1 MYFPKYFYLLMVIC
15 LIISIG
21 IVIFFAKRHR
31 NPRLRPKKGEVLLVA
46 IILFMGSGFFSHFT
60 AELLTTDFD
69 EERIKNK
76 MKASQ
81 ARGLSDPRGS
91 GVRADRVNEQGSEEG
106 GAVDV
111 PSDTPEEFREI
122 LQE

>member
-15 LIISIG
+15 VIISIG
-21 IVIFFAKRHR
+21 VVIFFAKRHR

-76 MKASQ
+76 MKAAQ
-81 ARGLSDPRGS
+81 TRGLSDPRGS
-91 GVRADRVNEQGSEEG
+91 GVRADRVNEQSSEEG
-106 GAVDV
+106 GAVDL
-111 PSDTPEEFREI
+111 PSETPEEFREI

>member
-15 LIISIG
+15 VIISIG
-21 IVIFFAKRHR
+21 IVVFFAKRHR

-76 MKASQ
+76 MKAAQ

-91 GVRADRVNEQGSEEG
+91 GVRPDRVNKQGSEG
-106 GAVDV
+106 TGAVDL
-111 PSDTPEEFREI
+111 PSETPDEFIEI
-122 LQE
+122 IQE

>member
-1 MYFPKYFYLLMVIC
+1 MV
-15 LIISIG
+15 ISIG

-31 NPRLRPKKGEVLLVA
+31 DPRLRPRKGEVLLVA

-76 MKASQ
+76 MKAAQ
-81 ARGLSDPRGS
+81 TRGLSDPRGS
-91 GVRADRVNEQGSEEG
+91 GIRTDGIKERGAEKGEAVNLPSE
-106 GAVDV
+106 A
-111 PSDTPEEFREI
+111 PKEFRKI
-122 LQE
+122 LEK

>member
-15 LIISIG
+15 VIISIG

>member
-15 LIISIG
+15 VIISIG

-76 MKASQ
+76 MKAAQ
-81 ARGLSDPRGS
+81 TRGLSDPRGS
-91 GVRADRVNEQGSEEG
+91 GVRADRVNEQSSEEG
-106 GAVDV
+106 GAVDL
-111 PSDTPEEFREI
+111 PSETPEEFREI

>member
-15 LIISIG
+15 VIISIG

-76 MKASQ
+76 MKAAQ

-91 GVRADRVNEQGSEEG
+91 GVRVDRVNEQGSEEG

>member
-1 MYFPKYFYLLMVIC
+1 MVIC
-15 LIISIG
+15 VIISIG

-76 MKASQ
+76 MKAAQ

-91 GVRADRVNEQGSEEG
+91 GVRVDRVNEQGSEEG

>member
-1 MYFPKYFYLLMVIC
+1 MV
-15 LIISIG
+15 ISIG
-21 IVIFFAKRHR
+21 IVIFFAIRHR

-76 MKASQ
+76 MKAAQ
-81 ARGLSDPRGS
+81 ARGLSDPKGS
-91 GVRADRVNEQGSEEG
+91 GIRTDRINEQGAEKGETANFPSE
-106 GAVDV
+106 A
-111 PSDTPEEFREI
+111 PEEFREI
-122 LQE
+122 LEK

>member
-15 LIISIG
+15 VIISIG

-76 MKASQ
+76 MKAAQ

>member
-15 LIISIG
+15 VIISIG

-76 MKASQ
+76 MKAAQ
-81 ARGLSDPRGS
+81 TRGLSDPRGS
-91 GVRADRVNEQGSEEG
+91 GVRADRVNEQSSEES
-106 GAVDV
+106 GAVDL
-111 PSDTPEEFREI
+111 PSETPEEFREI

>member
-1 MYFPKYFYLLMVIC
+1 MYFPKYFYLLMGIC
-15 LIISIG
+15 VIISIG
-21 IVIFFAKRHR
+21 VVIFFAKRHR
-31 NPRLRPKKGEVLLVA
+31 NPKLRPKKGEVLLVA

-76 MKASQ
+76 MKAAQ

-91 GVRADRVNEQGSEEG
+91 GVRPDRVNEQGAEG
-106 GAVDV
+106 EAAVDL
-111 PSDTPEEFREI
+111 PSDAPDEIKEI
-122 LQE
+122 LQD

>member
-1 MYFPKYFYLLMVIC
+1 MYFPKYFYLFMIICVIV
-15 LIISIG
+15 SIG

-60 AELLTTDFD
+60 AELIETDFD
-69 EERIKNK
+69 PEKHKNK
-76 MKASQ
+76 MSASQ

-91 GVRADRVNEQGSEEG
+91 GVRADRVNEQSSEG
-106 GAVDV
+106 GAAVEL
-111 PSDTPEEFREI
+111 PSETPDEFREI

>member
-1 MYFPKYFYLLMVIC
+1 M
-15 LIISIG
+15 IISIG

-76 MKASQ
+76 MKAAQ

>member
-15 LIISIG
+15 VIISIG
-21 IVIFFAKRHR
+21 VVIFFAKRHR

-76 MKASQ
+76 MKAAQ
-81 ARGLSDPRGS
+81 TRGLSDPRGS
-91 GVRADRVNEQGSEEG
+91 GVRADRVNEQSSEES
-106 GAVDV
+106 GAVDL
-111 PSDTPEEFREI
+111 PSETPEEFREI

>member
-1 MYFPKYFYLLMVIC
+1 MV
-15 LIISIG
+15 ISIG

-31 NPRLRPKKGEVLLVA
+31 DPRLRPRKGEVLLVA

-76 MKASQ
+76 MKAAQ
-81 ARGLSDPRGS
+81 TRGLSDPRGS
-91 GVRADRVNEQGSEEG
+91 GIRTDGIKER
-106 GAVDV
+106 GAEKA
-111 PSDTPEEFREI
+111 SLLI
-122 LQE
+122 CLQRLQRSSGKYSKSNQIKFFFF